1 MAYGGKDASNDHDVR
16 KEMLVIRTGHF
27 MHLHRECSYF
37 EAGRGIVDTSEVQ
50 IPSII
55 QYMYK
60 VMSYHL
66 SFEFA
71 ALILPLFLITVI
83 QEACHIHLHLLKV
96 HYTHKYRL
104 VR

>member
-1 MAYGGKDASNDHDVR
+1 
-16 KEMLVIRTGHF
+16 

-55 QYMYK
+55 QNMYK

-83 QEACHIHLHLLKV
+83 
-96 HYTHKYRL
+96 
-104 VR
+104 